1 MSAGGSTAHRCFE
14 AAKPKQALS
23 GACGFATQLCFP
35 PTPAEAFND
44 RPEPGTVCCHL
55 CPFKS
60 DSFLLLFLLV
70 HILNTFCMSRYYL
83 HMHVRE
89 HKYIKR
95 QSLPLFFC

>member
-23 GACGFATQLCFP
+23 GVCGFATQLCFP

-55 CPFKS
+55 CSCPLAFP
-60 DSFLLLFLLV
+60 
-70 HILNTFCMSRYYL
+70 LNLTHSCYFSSWCIY
-83 HMHVRE
+83 
-89 HKYIKR
+89 
-95 QSLPLFFC
+95 